1 MERFEILGTQAPVA
15 PAVPAYHGPVE
26 DSTGIDFL
34 GHATVV
40 VEIGGLR
47 VLTDPVLRP
56 HLAFLERQT
65 TPLHADLYAGID
77 VVLVSHL
84 HWDHLDLPS
93 LRRLAGT
100 PEIVVPRGAGPLL
113 ARRGFGRVHELDA
126 GDSVALGDLRVTA
139 TPALHGGF
147 RPPFGPTTASLGYL
161 LEDALRR
168 VYFAGDTDL
177 FPGMADLGELDVALL
192 PIWGWGP
199 RLGPGHLDPYR
210 DAEALRLLRPRTA
223 VPIHWGTYWLRGAGR
238 VLRQRLVNPPH
249 EFAAYAAVSAPDVI
263 VRAALPGE
271 RLERIR

>member
-34 GHATVV
+34 GHAPVV

-47 VLTDPVLRP
+47 VLPAPVLRP

-100 PEIVVPRGAGPLL
+100 PEIVVPRG
-113 ARRGFGRVHELDA
+113 FGRGHGPEP
-126 GDSVALGDLRVTA
+126 GGPVALGDLRVTA
-139 TPALHGGF
+139 PPALHGGF

-168 VYFAGDTDL
+168 VYFAGDTGL
-177 FPGMADLGELDVALL
+177 FPGMADLGAVA
-192 PIWGWGP
+192 G
-199 RLGPGHLDPYR
+199 
-210 DAEALRLLRPRTA
+210 
-223 VPIHWGTYWLRGAGR
+223 
-238 VLRQRLVNPPH
+238 
-249 EFAAYAAVSAPDVI
+249 
-263 VRAALPGE
+263 
-271 RLERIR
+271 

>member
-15 PAVPAYHGPVE
+15 PAVPAYHGAVE
-26 DSTGIDFL
+26 DSPGIVFL

-126 GDSVALGDLRVTA
+126 GGSMTLGDLRVTA
-139 TPALHGGF
+139 TPA
-147 RPPFGPTTASLGYL
+147 RVPPPGRAPARL
-161 LEDALRR
+161 LRR
-168 VYFAGDTDL
+168 RHGPLPGHGRPGGAGR
-177 FPGMADLGELDVALL
+177 GAAADLGLGPATRARPPGPVS
-192 PIWGWGP
+192 GP
-199 RLGPGHLDPYR
+199 RSAAPPPPAPG
-210 DAEALRLLRPRTA
+210 
-223 VPIHWGTYWLRGAGR
+223 
-238 VLRQRLVNPPH
+238 
-249 EFAAYAAVSAPDVI
+249 
-263 VRAALPGE
+263 RAAPPGG
-271 RLERIR
+271 RSVWRPFSATWTGAKLRRGKGVGPRRWSASRWSAVA

>member
-1 MERFEILGTQAPVA
+1 MERFEILGPRAPA
-15 PAVPAYHGPVE
+15 AAAVPAYHGPVE

-40 VEIGGLR
+40 VKIGGLR

-65 TPLHADLYAGID
+65 APLHAALYAGID

-100 PEIVVPRGAGPLL
+100 PDIVVPRGAGSLL

-147 RPPFGPTTASLGYL
+147 RPPSGPTTASLGYL
-161 LEDALRR
+161 LRGARR
-168 VYFAGDTDL
+168 RG
-177 FPGMADLGELDVALL
+177 PVAA
-192 PIWGWGP
+192 PP
-199 RLGPGHLDPYR
+199 PARARAAAPSP
-210 DAEALRLLRPRTA
+210 
-223 VPIHWGTYWLRGAGR
+223 WGTYWVRGAGR
-238 VLRQRLVNPPH
+238 VRRHRLVNPPH
-249 EFAAYAAVSAPDVI
+249 EFAPYPAVSPPDVI
-263 VRAALPGE
+263 
-271 RLERIR
+271 

>member
-15 PAVPAYHGPVE
+15 PAVPAYHGAVE

-47 VLTDPVLRP
+47 VLTDPGLRP

-100 PEIVVPRGAGPLL
+100 PEIVVPRRAGPGRAGGGPPAERGRGPATRARPPGPISGRRSAAPPPPAHGRADPLGDVL
-113 ARRGFGRVHELDA
+113 AARRGARPAAGPRRTPARVHGL
-126 GDSVALGDLRVTA
+126 
-139 TPALHGGF
+139 
-147 RPPFGPTTASLGYL
+147 PP
-161 LEDALRR
+161 
-168 VYFAGDTDL
+168 
-177 FPGMADLGELDVALL
+177 
-192 PIWGWGP
+192 
-199 RLGPGHLDPYR
+199 
-210 DAEALRLLRPRTA
+210 
-223 VPIHWGTYWLRGAGR
+223 RG
-238 VLRQRLVNPPH
+238 
-249 EFAAYAAVSAPDVI
+249 
-263 VRAALPGE
+263 
-271 RLERIR
+271 